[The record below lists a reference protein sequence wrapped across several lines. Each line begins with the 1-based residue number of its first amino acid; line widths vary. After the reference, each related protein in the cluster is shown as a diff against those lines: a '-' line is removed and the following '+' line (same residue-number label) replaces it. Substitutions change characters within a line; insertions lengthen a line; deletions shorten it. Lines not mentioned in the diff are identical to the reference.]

1 MGGGGFSRVLAGN
14 PVCQTPCNTMK
25 CKMNS
30 LNHQGLC
37 RCLMKWRRVYRS
49 SGGLKKKAC
58 EVKISRIRANT
69 AQRPGDPVEPHL
81 NYPPD
86 ADLRKLLRFEP
97 DSGAIW
103 LGERR
108 MVLLHTAALS
118 ALRRDLITS
127 VGTDHARRLLT
138 RMGYASGLHDAGFS
152 HNTPGDSSLEAMS
165 RVGPQLHM
173 LEGGA
178 GVTPLHLK
186 MDAAAGLFEGEFRWD
201 DSWEAHAHRLAYGV
215 VDEPACWILLGYA
228 NRYPP
233 PPVAWGG
240 VDEPACWILLG
251 YASGYTSAFMG
262 KLILFKEIRCG
273 ACGDEHCHIVGKPI
287 DEWPDGAAYG
297 QYFED
302 DSLLDKMDAL
312 SQQVQALKTTLE
324 PTTSGGMLVGNS
336 PAFQQAHNLMQRAAQ
351 TQVTVLLTGETGV
364 GKERFARALHA
375 HSDRAAGPFVAVNCA
390 ALPAELIEAELFGV
404 EKGAYTGAHAARAG
418 RFERAEGGTL
428 FLDEGGDPPPAA
440 PGQPRRA
447 LQGGGVGGRGGGG
460 RGGGWGGR
468 PGARSTCAWSPRPT
482 WTWRK
487 RWRRGGSGA
496 TCCTGSTCTPSA
508 SRRCAS
514 AGATSSRW
522 GALCWRGGGRGGGG
536 GGGRLRRALRSRLT
550 VPPIRIPPL
559 RERSGDIE
567 PLARHLL
574 ARFMAVHNKRL
585 SGLGDRALQALM
597 RHDWPGNVRELEN
610 LVERGVIL
618 AAQGGTVE
626 LEHLFPNQP
635 QERQDSVDPQGRLA
649 RVLPAEESEL
659 CERIVGSG
667 LPLEQLEAQVL
678 ALAVER
684 SGGNLSGAAR
694 LLGLTRPQL
703 AYRLKRQQ
711 LDEETP

>member
-1 MGGGGFSRVLAGN
+1 M
-14 PVCQTPCNTMK
+14 
-25 CKMNS
+25 
-30 LNHQGLC
+30 
-37 RCLMKWRRVYRS
+37 
-49 SGGLKKKAC
+49 
-58 EVKISRIRANT
+58 
-69 AQRPGDPVEPHL
+69 EPHL

-127 VGTDHARRLLT
+127 VGTEHTRRLLT
-138 RMGYASGLHDAGFS
+138 RMGYASGAHDAGFA
-152 HNTPGDSSLEAMS
+152 HKTRGNRSLEEMFM
-165 RVGPQLHM
+165 VGPQLHM
-173 LEGGA
+173 LEGA
-178 GVTPLHLK
+178 ARVTPLHLK
-186 MDAAAGLFEGEFRWD
+186 MDAATGLYEGEFRWD

-228 NRYPP
+228 
-233 PPVAWGG
+233 
-240 VDEPACWILLG
+240 
-251 YASGYTSAFMG
+251 SGYTSAFMG
-262 KLILFKEIRCG
+262 KLILFKEIKCG
-273 ACGDEHCHIVGKPI
+273 ACGDDHCHIVGKPI
-287 DEWPDGAAYG
+287 DEWPDGEAYRP
-297 QYFED
+297 YFED
-302 DSLLDKMDAL
+302 DSLLHKLDVL
-312 SQQVQALKTTLE
+312 SQQVEALKTSLE
-324 PTTSGGMLVGNS
+324 PATSGGMLIGAS
-336 PAFQQAHNLMQRAAQ
+336 PAFQHAHDLMQRAAC

-364 GKERFARALHA
+364 GKERFARALHE
-375 HSDRAAGPFVAVNCA
+375 HSDRATGPFVAVNCA

-428 FLDEGGDPPPAA
+428 FLDEVGDLPLAA
-440 PGQPRRA
+440 QAKLLRVLQEGEIERLGAEATRKVNVRMVTATNVDLEAAVAAGRFRRD
-447 LQGGGVGGRGGGG
+447 L
-460 RGGGWGGR
+460 
-468 PGARSTCAWSPRPT
+468 
-482 WTWRK
+482 
-487 RWRRGGSGA
+487 
-496 TCCTGSTCTPSA
+496 
-508 SRRCAS
+508 
-514 AGATSSRW
+514 
-522 GALCWRGGGRGGGG
+522 LY
-536 GGGRLRRALRSRLT
+536 RLN
-550 VPPIRIPPL
+550 VYPICIPPL
-559 RERSGDIE
+559 RERSADIE

-574 ARFMAVHNKRL
+574 ARFMALHNKRL

-635 QERQDSVDPQGRLA
+635 GARQEGVDPQGRLA
-649 RVLPAEESEL
+649 RVLPAGENEL
-659 CERIVGSG
+659 CERIVSSG
-667 LPLEQLEAQVL
+667 LSLEQLEARVL

-711 LDEETP
+711 IDEETP

>member
-1 MGGGGFSRVLAGN
+1 M
-14 PVCQTPCNTMK
+14 
-25 CKMNS
+25 
-30 LNHQGLC
+30 
-37 RCLMKWRRVYRS
+37 
-49 SGGLKKKAC
+49 
-58 EVKISRIRANT
+58 
-69 AQRPGDPVEPHL
+69 EPHL

-127 VGTDHARRLLT
+127 VGTEHTRRLLT
-138 RMGYASGLHDAGFS
+138 RMGYASGAHDAGFA
-152 HNTPGDSSLEAMS
+152 HKTRGNRSLEEMFM
-165 RVGPQLHM
+165 VGPQLHM
-173 LEGGA
+173 LEGA
-178 GVTPLHLK
+178 ARVTPLHLK
-186 MDAAAGLFEGEFRWD
+186 MDAATGLYEGEFRWD

-228 NRYPP
+228 
-233 PPVAWGG
+233 
-240 VDEPACWILLG
+240 
-251 YASGYTSAFMG
+251 SGYTSAFMG
-262 KLILFKEIRCG
+262 KLILFKEIQCG
-273 ACGDEHCHIVGKPI
+273 ACGDDHCHIVGKPI
-287 DEWPDGAAYG
+287 DEWPDGEAYRP
-297 QYFED
+297 YFED
-302 DSLLDKMDAL
+302 DSLLHKLDVL
-312 SQQVQALKTTLE
+312 SQQVEALKTSLE
-324 PTTSGGMLVGNS
+324 PATSGGMLIGAS
-336 PAFQQAHNLMQRAAQ
+336 PAFQHAHDLMQRAAC

-364 GKERFARALHA
+364 GKERFARALHE
-375 HSDRAAGPFVAVNCA
+375 HSDRASGPFVAVNCA

-428 FLDEGGDPPPAA
+428 FLDEVGDLPLAA
-440 PGQPRRA
+440 QAKLLRVLQEGEIERLGAEATRKVNVRMVTATNVDLEAAVAQGRFRRD
-447 LQGGGVGGRGGGG
+447 L
-460 RGGGWGGR
+460 
-468 PGARSTCAWSPRPT
+468 
-482 WTWRK
+482 
-487 RWRRGGSGA
+487 
-496 TCCTGSTCTPSA
+496 
-508 SRRCAS
+508 
-514 AGATSSRW
+514 
-522 GALCWRGGGRGGGG
+522 LY
-536 GGGRLRRALRSRLT
+536 RLN
-550 VPPIRIPPL
+550 VYPICIPPL
-559 RERSGDIE
+559 RERSADIE

-574 ARFMAVHNKRL
+574 ARFMALHNKRL

-635 QERQDSVDPQGRLA
+635 GARQEGVDPQGRLA
-649 RVLPAEESEL
+649 RVLPAGENEL
-659 CERIVGSG
+659 CERIVSSG
-667 LPLEQLEAQVL
+667 LSLEQLETRVL

-711 LDEETP
+711 IDEETP

>member
-1 MGGGGFSRVLAGN
+1 M
-14 PVCQTPCNTMK
+14 
-25 CKMNS
+25 
-30 LNHQGLC
+30 
-37 RCLMKWRRVYRS
+37 
-49 SGGLKKKAC
+49 
-58 EVKISRIRANT
+58 
-69 AQRPGDPVEPHL
+69 EPHL

-127 VGTDHARRLLT
+127 VGTEHTRRLLT
-138 RMGYASGLHDAGFS
+138 RMGYASGAHDAGFARKTRG
-152 HNTPGDSSLEAMS
+152 NRSLEEMFL
-165 RVGPQLHM
+165 VGPQLHM
-173 LEGGA
+173 LEGA
-178 GVTPLHLK
+178 ARVTPLHLK
-186 MDAAAGLFEGEFRWD
+186 MDAATGLYEGEFRWD

-228 NRYPP
+228 
-233 PPVAWGG
+233 
-240 VDEPACWILLG
+240 
-251 YASGYTSAFMG
+251 SGYTSAFMG
-262 KLILFKEIRCG
+262 KLILFKEIKCG
-273 ACGDEHCHIVGKPI
+273 ACGDDHCHIVGKPI
-287 DEWPDGAAYG
+287 DEWPDGEAYRP
-297 QYFED
+297 YFED
-302 DSLLDKMDAL
+302 DSLLHKLDVL
-312 SQQVQALKTTLE
+312 SQQVEALKTTLE
-324 PTTSGGMLVGNS
+324 PATSGGMLIGAS
-336 PAFQQAHNLMQRAAQ
+336 PAFQHAHDLMQRAAR

-364 GKERFARALHA
+364 GKERFARALHE
-375 HSDRAAGPFVAVNCA
+375 HSDRASGPFVAVNCA

-428 FLDEGGDPPPAA
+428 FLDEVGDLPLAA
-440 PGQPRRA
+440 QAKLLRVLQEGEIERLGAEATRKVNVRMVTATNVDLESAVAQGRFRRD
-447 LQGGGVGGRGGGG
+447 L
-460 RGGGWGGR
+460 
-468 PGARSTCAWSPRPT
+468 
-482 WTWRK
+482 
-487 RWRRGGSGA
+487 
-496 TCCTGSTCTPSA
+496 
-508 SRRCAS
+508 
-514 AGATSSRW
+514 
-522 GALCWRGGGRGGGG
+522 LY
-536 GGGRLRRALRSRLT
+536 RLN
-550 VPPIRIPPL
+550 VYPICIPPL
-559 RERSGDIE
+559 RERSADIE

-574 ARFMAVHNKRL
+574 ARFMALHNKRL

-635 QERQDSVDPQGRLA
+635 GARQEGVDPHGRLA
-649 RVLPAEESEL
+649 RVLPAGENEL
-659 CERIVGSG
+659 CERIVSSG
-667 LPLEQLEAQVL
+667 LSLEQLESRVL

-711 LDEETP
+711 IDEESS

>member
-1 MGGGGFSRVLAGN
+1 
-14 PVCQTPCNTMK
+14 
-25 CKMNS
+25 
-30 LNHQGLC
+30 
-37 RCLMKWRRVYRS
+37 
-49 SGGLKKKAC
+49 
-58 EVKISRIRANT
+58 
-69 AQRPGDPVEPHL
+69 VEPHL

-127 VGTDHARRLLT
+127 VGTEHTRRLLT
-138 RMGYASGLHDAGFS
+138 RMGYASGAHDAGFAHKTRGS
-152 HNTPGDSSLEAMS
+152 RSLEEMFM
-165 RVGPQLHM
+165 VGPQLHM
-173 LEGGA
+173 LEGA
-178 GVTPLHLK
+178 ARVTPLHLK
-186 MDAAAGLFEGEFRWD
+186 MDAATGLYEGEFRWD

-228 NRYPP
+228 
-233 PPVAWGG
+233 
-240 VDEPACWILLG
+240 
-251 YASGYTSAFMG
+251 SGYTSAFMG
-262 KLILFKEIRCG
+262 KLILFKEIKCG
-273 ACGDEHCHIVGKPI
+273 ACGDDHCHIVGKPI
-287 DEWPDGAAYG
+287 DEWPDGEAYRP
-297 QYFED
+297 YFED
-302 DSLLDKMDAL
+302 DSLLHKLDVL
-312 SQQVQALKTTLE
+312 SQQVEALKTTLE
-324 PTTSGGMLVGNS
+324 PATSGGMLIGAS
-336 PAFQQAHNLMQRAAQ
+336 PAFQHAHDLMQRAAR

-364 GKERFARALHA
+364 GKERFARALHE
-375 HSDRAAGPFVAVNCA
+375 HSDRATGPFVAVNCA

-428 FLDEGGDPPPAA
+428 FLDEVGDLPLAA
-440 PGQPRRA
+440 QAKLLRVLQEGEIERLGAETTRKVNVRMVTATNVDLEAAVAQGRFRRD
-447 LQGGGVGGRGGGG
+447 L
-460 RGGGWGGR
+460 
-468 PGARSTCAWSPRPT
+468 
-482 WTWRK
+482 
-487 RWRRGGSGA
+487 
-496 TCCTGSTCTPSA
+496 
-508 SRRCAS
+508 
-514 AGATSSRW
+514 
-522 GALCWRGGGRGGGG
+522 LY
-536 GGGRLRRALRSRLT
+536 RLN
-550 VPPIRIPPL
+550 VYPICIPPL
-559 RERSGDIE
+559 RERSADIE

-574 ARFMAVHNKRL
+574 ARFMALHNKRL

-635 QERQDSVDPQGRLA
+635 GARQEGVDPQGRLA
-649 RVLPAEESEL
+649 RVLPAGENEL
-659 CERIVGSG
+659 CERIVSSG
-667 LPLEQLEAQVL
+667 LSLEQLEARVL

-711 LDEETP
+711 IDEETP

>member
-1 MGGGGFSRVLAGN
+1 M
-14 PVCQTPCNTMK
+14 
-25 CKMNS
+25 
-30 LNHQGLC
+30 
-37 RCLMKWRRVYRS
+37 
-49 SGGLKKKAC
+49 
-58 EVKISRIRANT
+58 
-69 AQRPGDPVEPHL
+69 EPHL

-127 VGTDHARRLLT
+127 VGTEHTRRLLT
-138 RMGYASGLHDAGFS
+138 RMGYASGAHDAGFA
-152 HNTPGDSSLEAMS
+152 HKTRGNRSLEEMFM
-165 RVGPQLHM
+165 VGPQLHM
-173 LEGGA
+173 LEGA
-178 GVTPLHLK
+178 ARVTPLHLK
-186 MDAAAGLFEGEFRWD
+186 MDAATGLYEGEFRWD

-228 NRYPP
+228 
-233 PPVAWGG
+233 
-240 VDEPACWILLG
+240 
-251 YASGYTSAFMG
+251 SGYTSAFMG
-262 KLILFKEIRCG
+262 KLILFKEIKCG
-273 ACGDEHCHIVGKPI
+273 ACGDDHCHIVGKPI
-287 DEWPDGAAYG
+287 DEWPDGEAYRP
-297 QYFED
+297 YFED
-302 DSLLDKMDAL
+302 DSLLHKLDVL
-312 SQQVQALKTTLE
+312 SQQVEALKTTLE
-324 PTTSGGMLVGNS
+324 PATSGGMLIGAS
-336 PAFQQAHNLMQRAAQ
+336 PAFQHAHDLMQRAAR

-364 GKERFARALHA
+364 GKERFARALHE
-375 HSDRAAGPFVAVNCA
+375 HSDRATGPFVAVNCA

-428 FLDEGGDPPPAA
+428 FLDEVGDLPLAA
-440 PGQPRRA
+440 QAKLLRVLQEGEIERLGAEATRKVNVRMVTATNVDLEAAVAQGRFRRD
-447 LQGGGVGGRGGGG
+447 L
-460 RGGGWGGR
+460 
-468 PGARSTCAWSPRPT
+468 
-482 WTWRK
+482 
-487 RWRRGGSGA
+487 
-496 TCCTGSTCTPSA
+496 
-508 SRRCAS
+508 
-514 AGATSSRW
+514 
-522 GALCWRGGGRGGGG
+522 LY
-536 GGGRLRRALRSRLT
+536 RLN
-550 VPPIRIPPL
+550 VYPICIPPL
-559 RERSGDIE
+559 RERSADIE

-574 ARFMAVHNKRL
+574 ARFMALHNKRL

-635 QERQDSVDPQGRLA
+635 GARQEGVDPQGRLA
-649 RVLPAEESEL
+649 RVLPAGENEL
-659 CERIVGSG
+659 CERIVSSG
-667 LPLEQLEAQVL
+667 LSLEQLESRVL

-711 LDEETP
+711 IDEETP

>member
-1 MGGGGFSRVLAGN
+1 M
-14 PVCQTPCNTMK
+14 
-25 CKMNS
+25 
-30 LNHQGLC
+30 
-37 RCLMKWRRVYRS
+37 
-49 SGGLKKKAC
+49 
-58 EVKISRIRANT
+58 
-69 AQRPGDPVEPHL
+69 EPHL

-127 VGTDHARRLLT
+127 VGTEHTRRLLT
-138 RMGYASGLHDAGFS
+138 RMGYASGAHDAGFA
-152 HNTPGDSSLEAMS
+152 HKTRGNRSLEEMFM
-165 RVGPQLHM
+165 VGPQLHM
-173 LEGGA
+173 LEGA
-178 GVTPLHLK
+178 ARVTPLHLK
-186 MDAAAGLFEGEFRWD
+186 MDAATGLYEGEFRWD

-228 NRYPP
+228 
-233 PPVAWGG
+233 
-240 VDEPACWILLG
+240 
-251 YASGYTSAFMG
+251 SGYTSAFMG
-262 KLILFKEIRCG
+262 KLILFKEIKRG
-273 ACGDEHCHIVGKPI
+273 ACGDDHCHIVGKPI
-287 DEWPDGAAYG
+287 DEWPDGEAYRP
-297 QYFED
+297 YFED
-302 DSLLDKMDAL
+302 DSLLHKLDVL
-312 SQQVQALKTTLE
+312 SQQVEALKTSLE
-324 PTTSGGMLVGNS
+324 PATSGGMLIGAS
-336 PAFQQAHNLMQRAAQ
+336 PAFQHAHDLMQRAAC

-364 GKERFARALHA
+364 GKERFARALHE
-375 HSDRAAGPFVAVNCA
+375 HSDRATGPFVAVNCA

-428 FLDEGGDPPPAA
+428 FLDEVGDLPLAA
-440 PGQPRRA
+440 QAKLLRVLQEGEIERLGAEATRKVNVRMVTATNVDLEAAVAAGRFRRD
-447 LQGGGVGGRGGGG
+447 L
-460 RGGGWGGR
+460 
-468 PGARSTCAWSPRPT
+468 
-482 WTWRK
+482 
-487 RWRRGGSGA
+487 
-496 TCCTGSTCTPSA
+496 
-508 SRRCAS
+508 
-514 AGATSSRW
+514 
-522 GALCWRGGGRGGGG
+522 LY
-536 GGGRLRRALRSRLT
+536 RLN
-550 VPPIRIPPL
+550 VYPICIPPL
-559 RERSGDIE
+559 RERSADIE

-574 ARFMAVHNKRL
+574 ARFMALHNKRL

-635 QERQDSVDPQGRLA
+635 GARQEGVDPQGRLA
-649 RVLPAEESEL
+649 RVLPAGENEL
-659 CERIVGSG
+659 CERIVSSG
-667 LPLEQLEAQVL
+667 LSLEQLEARVL

-711 LDEETP
+711 IDEETP

>member
-1 MGGGGFSRVLAGN
+1 M
-14 PVCQTPCNTMK
+14 
-25 CKMNS
+25 
-30 LNHQGLC
+30 
-37 RCLMKWRRVYRS
+37 
-49 SGGLKKKAC
+49 
-58 EVKISRIRANT
+58 
-69 AQRPGDPVEPHL
+69 EPHL

-127 VGTDHARRLLT
+127 VGTEHTRRLLT
-138 RMGYASGLHDAGFS
+138 RMGYASGAHDAGFAHKTRGS
-152 HNTPGDSSLEAMS
+152 RSLEEMFM
-165 RVGPQLHM
+165 VGPQLHM
-173 LEGGA
+173 LEGA
-178 GVTPLHLK
+178 ARVTPLHLK
-186 MDAAAGLFEGEFRWD
+186 MDAATGLYEGEFRWD

-228 NRYPP
+228 
-233 PPVAWGG
+233 
-240 VDEPACWILLG
+240 
-251 YASGYTSAFMG
+251 SGYTSAFMG
-262 KLILFKEIRCG
+262 KLILFKEIQCG
-273 ACGDEHCHIVGKPI
+273 ACGDDHCHIVGKPI
-287 DEWPDGAAYG
+287 DEWPDGEAYRP
-297 QYFED
+297 YFED
-302 DSLLDKMDAL
+302 DSLLHKLDVL
-312 SQQVQALKTTLE
+312 SQQVEALKTSLE
-324 PTTSGGMLVGNS
+324 PATSGGMLIGAS
-336 PAFQQAHNLMQRAAQ
+336 PAFQHAHDLMQRAAC

-364 GKERFARALHA
+364 GKERFARALHE
-375 HSDRAAGPFVAVNCA
+375 HSDRASGPFVAVNCA

-428 FLDEGGDPPPAA
+428 FLDEVGDLPLAA
-440 PGQPRRA
+440 QAKLLRVLQEGEIERLGAEATRKVNVRMVTATNVDLEAAVAQGRFRRD
-447 LQGGGVGGRGGGG
+447 L
-460 RGGGWGGR
+460 
-468 PGARSTCAWSPRPT
+468 
-482 WTWRK
+482 
-487 RWRRGGSGA
+487 
-496 TCCTGSTCTPSA
+496 
-508 SRRCAS
+508 
-514 AGATSSRW
+514 
-522 GALCWRGGGRGGGG
+522 LY
-536 GGGRLRRALRSRLT
+536 RLN
-550 VPPIRIPPL
+550 VYPICIPPL
-559 RERSGDIE
+559 RERSADIE

-574 ARFMAVHNKRL
+574 ARFMALHNKRL

-635 QERQDSVDPQGRLA
+635 GARQEGVDPQGRLA
-649 RVLPAEESEL
+649 RVLPAGENEL
-659 CERIVGSG
+659 CERIVSSG
-667 LPLEQLEAQVL
+667 LSLEQLETRVL

-711 LDEETP
+711 IDEETP